1 MALYRCIF
9 YGAAGRIV
17 GVKLL
22 GCRHE
27 KGAARQARSLFAE
40 RQRARTAALWR
51 GRKLVAIV
59 VAPQRFTSIGSAAWT
74 PSRHRFAVLD
84 GSRRRTASPTTPGR

>member
-22 GCRHE
+22 ACRDRT
-27 KGAARQARSLFAE
+27 GAAKQVRALFAK
-40 RQRARTAALWR
+40 RPRARTAALR
-51 GRKLVAIV
+51 LGRKLVAIV
-59 VAPQRFTSIGSAAWT
+59 VAPPSLISPGSAAWKR
-74 PSRHRFAVLD
+74 SRYRFAVLD
-84 GSRRRTASPTTPGR
+84 GSRRHRSSPTSPGR